1 MVRKMGSRTAVLA
14 FVAAIG
20 IAGCQSKSPPP
31 AVAPAPPPAPTP
43 VAAPPAP
50 APISLTRK
58 QRIANAL
65 IALNNGQVAAA
76 RVGIVDMLAQ
86 TPGDPV
92 ASDLLRQIDTDPKV
106 LLGERS
112 FAYEIHR
119 HETLSMIA
127 HRFLGNSN
135 RFWALARYN
144 NIAVPSS
151 AGAGQVIQVPGTAPV
166 RAAPRIVKPAP
177 SDSASAPAT
186 ATPER
191 GPGGSPTAADI
202 ASANRLRGAGL
213 DEMAR
218 GSIDKAVGLLER
230 ASALNPQDGAIQ
242 GDLARARKIQA
253 TLRH

>member
-1 MVRKMGSRTAVLA
+1 MMRKFDRRAAGMA
-14 FVAAIG
+14 FVAVIAA
-20 IAGCQSKSPPP
+20 AGCMKQAPPPP
-31 AVAPAPPPAPTP
+31 AVAPAPPAAVQPAVTP
-43 VAAPPAP
+43 PPAST
-50 APISLTRK
+50 PISLTRK

-65 IALNNGQVAAA
+65 IALNAGQVAAA
-76 RVGIVDMLAQ
+76 RVGIVDMLTQ
-86 TPGDPV
+86 MPGDPV
-92 ASDLLRQIDTDPKV
+92 ATDLLRQIDTDPKV

-112 FAYEIHR
+112 FAYEIHP

-127 HRFLGNSN
+127 RRFLRDSN

-151 AGAGQVIQVPGTAPV
+151 AAAGQVIQVPGTAPV
-166 RAAPRIVKPAP
+166 RAAPRA
-177 SDSASAPAT
+177 AAPA
-186 ATPER
+186 AAADAAAPR
-191 GPGGSPTAADI
+191 GPAGVPAADDV

-230 ASALNPQDGAIQ
+230 AATLNPRDAAIQ

-253 TLRH
+253 TVRR

>member
-1 MVRKMGSRTAVLA
+1 MVRTFDRRAAGLA
-14 FVAAIG
+14 FVIVIAA
-20 IAGCQSKSPPP
+20 AGCTKKAPPP
-31 AVAPAPPPAPTP
+31 VVAPAPPAAVQPTVAPPPAPT
-43 VAAPPAP
+43 
-50 APISLTRK
+50 PISLTRK

-65 IALNNGQVAAA
+65 IALNAGQVAAA

-86 TPGDPV
+86 MPGDRV

-106 LLGERS
+106 VLGERS
-112 FAYEIHR
+112 FAYEIR
-119 HETLSMIA
+119 PHETLSMIA
-127 HRFLGNSN
+127 RKFLRDSN

-151 AGAGQVIQVPGTAPV
+151 AAAGQVIQVPGTAPAK
-166 RAAPRIVKPAP
+166 AAPRPA
-177 SDSASAPAT
+177 APA
-186 ATPER
+186 AAAAAAEALPQR
-191 GPGGSPTAADI
+191 GPAGAPTADDI

-230 ASALNPQDGAIQ
+230 AATLNPRDAAIQ